1 MRKITF
7 ISLAAMLTFSLF
19 SQEKIHAFTVNG
31 EPDPIYE
38 VATPVYTSNFEN
50 DADGWTVINQG
61 GASSTLSVKDNKLE
75 LTAMSG
81 GTDPKHLQVM
91 RAGILLEKGQV
102 YRMSFTTTC
111 SEPTATCFMGR
122 NAEPWDAYSEYK
134 PATIFGQEFGQE
146 RDSFSYEFTM
156 EEDTDPDARFVFNL
170 GMIVGMTT
178 AIGKATFS
186 HIQIDKLDFPTG
198 IATIEQKDKLQLY
211 LTPDQNQ
218 LCFFNEDGYS
228 RIRIFSLNGS
238 LLANHPLTA
247 GYNEINTSRW
257 ASGIY
262 IVAVD
267 GQGKNAVRKIWKK

>member
-19 SQEKIHAFTVNG
+19 SQEKNHAFTANG
-31 EPDPIYE
+31 EPDLIYE
-38 VATPVYTSNFEN
+38 PAQPVATPVYTSNFEN

-75 LTAMSG
+75 LTVLSG
-81 GTDPKHLQVM
+81 GTEAKHLQVM
-91 RAGILLEKGQV
+91 KAGILLEKGQM

-111 SEPTATCFMGR
+111 DEPTATCHMGR

-134 PATIFGQEFGQE
+134 PATIFGKEN
-146 RDSFSYEFTM
+146 DSFSYEFTM

-170 GMIVGMTT
+170 GMMVGATT
-178 AIGKATFS
+178 TIGKATFS
-186 HIQIDKLDFPTG
+186 NIQIDKLDFPTG

-228 RIRIFSLNGS
+228 RISIFSLNGS

-247 GYNEINTSRW
+247 GYNEINTDRW

-267 GQGKNAVRKIWKK
+267 GQGKNVVRKIWKK